1 MLLNSG
7 KRKSCNDYNVKNLAN
22 GKLLYTLYKLSFL
35 NKILPCDIFIHTI
48 ILKACCSLTIGT
60 KFAF

>member
-35 NKILPCDIFIHTI
+35 NKILPCDIFYSYNN
-48 ILKACCSLTIGT
+48 LESMLQ
-60 KFAF
+60 FDNWN